1 MHSCHRESILAW
13 RAANMNL
20 GCGAACAYAGL
31 TRRPPLPASL
41 NRRAPAG
48 GAVYDLWIVAAAVAG
63 IAAYLLM
70 RRYQEGA

>member
-1 MHSCHRESILAW
+1 MKYFWIALSNAVQGPHPRLHKGGELLLGSHS
-13 RAANMNL
+13 
-20 GCGAACAYAGL
+20 
-31 TRRPPLPASL
+31 PPLPASL

>member
-1 MHSCHRESILAW
+1 
-13 RAANMNL
+13 MNL

-31 TRRPPLPASL
+31 TSRTSPAPSLPASL